1 MPTVMIING
10 RHDGKSEDDNDGQH
24 CKLKAMSNDTV
35 MAVLMLYYNG
45 HHNGPL
51 LWPSWW
57 DIVLAMIREDTVMG
71 VAMMEH
77 QVLSLSRHKE
87 YRGRWRGSKY
97 THRHEMSKC
106 GPHQSIEVALDCFV
120 VSRSIEDGIKVLS
133 RGWNRRAFIFWVLE
147 KTKILQESQKS
158 LPDRRKAD
166 QVVSNPLDKLSK
178 NCRDEKLLKTC
189 KGNPLVFLPI
199 AMDPLCDWAQ
209 LEPWVIAPNLFI
221 KS

>member
-1 MPTVMIING
+1 MG
-10 RHDGKSEDDNDGQH
+10 HCYGHHDGTLFWPWSEKTLKWVLPWWNIKFCPSADIKNTGGDG
-24 CKLKAMSNDTV
+24 
-35 MAVLMLYYNG
+35 
-45 HHNGPL
+45 
-51 LWPSWW
+51 
-57 DIVLAMIREDTVMG
+57 EDPNIPIDMF
-71 VAMMEH
+71 
-77 QVLSLSRHKE
+77 
-87 YRGRWRGSKY
+87 
-97 THRHEMSKC
+97 EMSKS
-106 GPHQSIEVALDCFV
+106 GSHQSIEVALDCFV
-120 VSRSIEDGIKVLS
+120 VSRSTEHGIKVLS

-147 KTKILQESQKS
+147 KTKMLQESQKIPKS
-158 LPDRRKAD
+158 PPDRRKAN